1 MEWRSSNNNN
11 EINQQAEDLL
21 AHAKA
26 QKDIAEANCEGE
38 ATLTAANVLAA
49 EILASPTSCCKCY
62 CPSRTK
68 LVLGMLNDEKDQA
81 WLTL

>member
-38 ATLTAANVLAA
+38 ATLVVTNMLTAEMLTR
-49 EILASPTSCCKCY
+49 PPSCCKCY

-68 LVLGMLNDEKDQA
+68 LVLGMLKDEKDQA